1 MENENKLEVN
11 GMTCGGCEGSV
22 KKIISR
28 HFEID
33 IENVTAS
40 HEENRASIFA
50 NVANI
55 DSVLALLDD
64 AGFPAKK
71 L

>member
-1 MENENKLEVN
+1 MENEKKLEVKN
-11 GMTCGGCEGSV
+11 MTCGGCEGSV

-33 IENVTAS
+33 IEKVSAS
-40 HEENRASIFA
+40 HEANTASIMA

-64 AGFPAKK
+64 AGFPAKV